1 MNQTLLPQNILPNT
15 YIYKNIQKH
24 TKTENCF
31 RFIRVKKEKLTKII
45 IKQ

>member
-15 YIYKNIQKH
+15 YIYIQKH

-31 RFIRVKKEKLTKII
+31 RFIKVKKEKLTKII